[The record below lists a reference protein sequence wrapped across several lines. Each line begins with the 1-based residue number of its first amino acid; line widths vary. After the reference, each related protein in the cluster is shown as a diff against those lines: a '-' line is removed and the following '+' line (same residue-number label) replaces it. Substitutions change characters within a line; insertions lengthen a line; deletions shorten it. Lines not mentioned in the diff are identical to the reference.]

1 MSLTKEDLTSAV
13 KHAVEEAMKV
23 TATELE
29 CPDCHAKFD
38 RVPTYLDHRVSE
50 YMDKSLEGLTAQ
62 IEGFKVPTAEN
73 LVLECKDGICKMVEE
88 HVEATFNVTKKGE
101 EPAGT
106 GEEEAVGLF
115 DHHEAEIKA
124 AETEAE

>member
-1 MSLTKEDLTSAV
+1 MSKEELGSLV
-13 KHAVEEAMKV
+13 KKAVEDAMKV
-23 TATELE
+23 PATELE

-101 EPAGT
+101 APAPVEP
-106 GEEEAVGLF
+106 EDEPGLF
-115 DHHEAEIKA
+115 DHHEVEIKA
-124 AETEAE
+124 AEAEAE